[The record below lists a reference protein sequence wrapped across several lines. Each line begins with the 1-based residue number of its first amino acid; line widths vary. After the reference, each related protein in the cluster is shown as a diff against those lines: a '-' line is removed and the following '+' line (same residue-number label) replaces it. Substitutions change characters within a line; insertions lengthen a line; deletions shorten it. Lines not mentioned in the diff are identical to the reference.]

1 MRIVIK
7 GMTRSWKL
15 LSVLLWEIIIRVMKS
30 RRLRWA
36 GHVARTGERR
46 GAYRD
51 LVGKP
56 EGRRPL
62 ERPRCRW
69 EDNIKMDLREVGW
82 GAWTRSIWLRI
93 GTGGELL

>member
-1 MRIVIK
+1 MEV
-7 GMTRSWKL
+7 
-15 LSVLLWEIIIRVMKS
+15 
-30 RRLRWA
+30 
-36 GHVARTGERR
+36 RR

-62 ERPRCRW
+62 GRPRLRW

-82 GAWTRSIWLRI
+82 E
-93 GTGGELL
+93 GGMDWIDLSQDRNRWRALVKAVMNLWGP